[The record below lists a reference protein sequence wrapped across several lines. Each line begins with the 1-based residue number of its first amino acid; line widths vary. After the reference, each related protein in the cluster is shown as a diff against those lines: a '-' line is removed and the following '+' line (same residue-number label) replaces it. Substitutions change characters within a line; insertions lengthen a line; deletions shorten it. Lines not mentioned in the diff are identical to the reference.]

1 MITAKINIKLDTPQD
16 IIQKKGLEPGGR
28 VQMILAD
35 ELVARGERR
44 TPKQEDFLIN
54 SVRFALSGGQEIY
67 YPGPYA
73 RYLWYGKVMKGKA
86 PMQPTDKP
94 LQYQEAPL
102 RGKEWLIRTWQ
113 DEKIA
118 ILQTIARE
126 TGMKVE

>member
-44 TPKQEDFLIN
+44 TPRQIGNLIN
-54 SVRFALSGGQEIY
+54 SVHIQNGGQEIY

-86 PMQPTDKP
+86 PMQETDRP
-94 LQYQEAPL
+94 LQYQGTL
-102 RGKEWLIRTWQ
+102 RGKEWLIKTWQ
-113 DEKIA
+113 DEKTA

-126 TGMKVE
+126 IGAQVK

>member
-1 MITAKINIKLDTPQD
+1 MITAKINIKLDTPQE
-16 IIQKKGLEPGGR
+16 IIQKRGLEPGGR

-44 TPKQEDFLIN
+44 TPRKEGFLIN
-54 SVRFALSGGQEIY
+54 SVNIQNGGQEIY

-86 PMQPTDKP
+86 PMQETGRP
-94 LQYQEAPL
+94 LQYQGTL
-102 RGKEWLIRTWQ
+102 RGKEWLIKTWQ
-113 DEKIA
+113 DEKTA

-126 TGMKVE
+126 IGAQVK